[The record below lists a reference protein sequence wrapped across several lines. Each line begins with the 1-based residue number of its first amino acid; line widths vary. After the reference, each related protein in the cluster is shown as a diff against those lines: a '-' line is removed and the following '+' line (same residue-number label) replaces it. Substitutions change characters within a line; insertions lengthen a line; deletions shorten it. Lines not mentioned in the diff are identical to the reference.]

1 MIYLILAL
9 IILAGIYSVMIVGI
23 TGGPNHG
30 EHPLVVTLIHLGVFY
45 CTAGSWPQGIHNNYM
60 WLLVSCLAA
69 SIIGYGSADYAKWGV
84 RFWLARG
91 MLFAAYVGFALL
103 FLSRH
108 EII

>member
-9 IILAGIYSVMIVGI
+9 IIIAGIYSVAIVGV

-30 EHPLVVTLIHLGVFY
+30 EHPLIVTLIHFGIFY
-45 CTAGSWPQGIHNNYM
+45 FTTGSWPQGIHGLYI
-60 WLLVSCLAA
+60 WLLVSCVGA
-69 SIIGYGSADYAKWGV
+69 SIIGYGSAYNAQWGI
-84 RFWLARG
+84 RFWIARG
-91 MLFAAYVGFALL
+91 ILFAAYVGFILL